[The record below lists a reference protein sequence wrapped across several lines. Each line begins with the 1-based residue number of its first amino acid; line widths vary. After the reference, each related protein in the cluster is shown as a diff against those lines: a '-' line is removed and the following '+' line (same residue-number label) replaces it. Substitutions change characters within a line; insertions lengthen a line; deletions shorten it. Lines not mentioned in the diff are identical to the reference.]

1 MQQMLL
7 AVELGIAAF
16 LHTLYLPIIL
26 RTTIDSVS
34 DCHPEKC
41 HVSFVPNK

>member
-16 LHTLYLPIIL
+16 LHTPYLPIVCSEP
-26 RTTIDSVS
+26 RTAYFTD
-34 DCHPEKC
+34 
-41 HVSFVPNK
+41 NN